1 LSTLRTAKYS
11 LDELAE
17 KGEDIYERISGEVEE
32 KYRGLFI
39 AIEADSGDYSIAQSP
54 LEAIDKARKKHP
66 ESVFYVKRIGYRV
79 ARILY

>member
-32 KYRGLFI
+32 KYRGMFI

>member
-1 LSTLRTAKYS
+1 MSTLRTAKYS

>member
-1 LSTLRTAKYS
+1 MSTLRTAKYS

-32 KYRGLFI
+32 KYRGMFI